1 MLEPDELVW
10 LGFEASSLEETEV
23 WLDEVDDS
31 LELLLLDS
39 LDLLK
44 LDLLKLDSLDLLKL
58 DLLKLDLL
66 GLLTLSLDELFV
78 ALSFGELHATKE
90 NDKARNKDA

>member
-10 LGFEASSLEETEV
+10 LDFEASSLEETEV

-39 LDLLK
+39 LDLL
-44 LDLLKLDSLDLLKL
+44 
-58 DLLKLDLL
+58 
-66 GLLTLSLDELFV
+66 TLSLDELFV
-78 ALSFGELHATKE
+78 TLSFGELQATKE

>member
-10 LGFEASSLEETEV
+10 LDFEASSLEETEV

-39 LDLLK
+39 LDLLE
-44 LDLLKLDSLDLLKL
+44 LDLLD
-58 DLLKLDLL
+58 
-66 GLLTLSLDELFV
+66 LLTLSLDELFV

>member
-44 LDLLKLDSLDLLKL
+44 LDLLKLD
-58 DLLKLDLL
+58 LL

>member
-10 LGFEASSLEETEV
+10 LDFEASSLEETEV

-39 LDLLK
+39 LDLL
-44 LDLLKLDSLDLLKL
+44 
-58 DLLKLDLL
+58 
-66 GLLTLSLDELFV
+66 TLSLDELFV
-78 ALSFGELHATKE
+78 ALSFGELHATKI

>member
-1 MLEPDELVW
+1 MLESDELVW
-10 LGFEASSLEETEV
+10 LDFEASSLEETEV

-39 LDLLK
+39 LDLL
-44 LDLLKLDSLDLLKL
+44 D
-58 DLLKLDLL
+58 
-66 GLLTLSLDELFV
+66 LLTLSLDELFV
-78 ALSFGELHATKE
+78 ALSFDELHATKE

>member
-10 LGFEASSLEETEV
+10 LDFEASSLEETEV

-39 LDLLK
+39 LDLL
-44 LDLLKLDSLDLLKL
+44 D
-58 DLLKLDLL
+58 
-66 GLLTLSLDELFV
+66 LLTLSLDELFV
-78 ALSFGELHATKE
+78 TLSFGELHATKI

>member
-10 LGFEASSLEETEV
+10 LDFEASSLEETEV

-31 LELLLLDS
+31 LELLLLDL
-39 LDLLK
+39 LD
-44 LDLLKLDSLDLLKL
+44 
-58 DLLKLDLL
+58 
-66 GLLTLSLDELFV
+66 LLTLSLDELFV
-78 ALSFGELHATKE
+78 ALSFGELHATKI

>member
-10 LGFEASSLEETEV
+10 LDFEASSLEETEV

-39 LDLLK
+39 LDLL
-44 LDLLKLDSLDLLKL
+44 D
-58 DLLKLDLL
+58 
-66 GLLTLSLDELFV
+66 LLTLSLDELFV
-78 ALSFGELHATKE
+78 ALSFGELQATKE

>member
-10 LGFEASSLEETEV
+10 LDFEASSLEETEV

-44 LDLLKLDSLDLLKL
+44 LDLLD
-58 DLLKLDLL
+58 
-66 GLLTLSLDELFV
+66 LLTLSLDELFV
-78 ALSFGELHATKE
+78 TLSFGELHATKLE
-90 NDKARNKDA
+90 IKMHKGVLTMISPSWLPLFYVLKLL

>member
-10 LGFEASSLEETEV
+10 LDFEASSLEETEV

-39 LDLLK
+39 LDLL
-44 LDLLKLDSLDLLKL
+44 DLLD
-58 DLLKLDLL
+58 
-66 GLLTLSLDELFV
+66 LLTLSLDELFV

>member
-10 LGFEASSLEETEV
+10 LDFEASSLEETEV

-31 LELLLLDS
+31 LKLLLLDS
-39 LDLLK
+39 LDLL
-44 LDLLKLDSLDLLKL
+44 D
-58 DLLKLDLL
+58 
-66 GLLTLSLDELFV
+66 LLTLSLDELFV

>member
-1 MLEPDELVW
+1 MLESDELVW
-10 LGFEASSLEETEV
+10 LDFEVSSLEETEV

-39 LDLLK
+39 LDLFK
-44 LDLLKLDSLDLLKL
+44 LDLLD
-58 DLLKLDLL
+58 
-66 GLLTLSLDELFV
+66 LLTLSLDELFV
-78 ALSFGELHATKE
+78 ALSFGELHATKI

>member
-1 MLEPDELVW
+1 MLESDELVW
-10 LGFEASSLEETEV
+10 LDFEASPLEETEV

-39 LDLLK
+39 LDLL
-44 LDLLKLDSLDLLKL
+44 D
-58 DLLKLDLL
+58 
-66 GLLTLSLDELFV
+66 LLTLSLDELFV

>member
-1 MLEPDELVW
+1 MLESDELVW
-10 LGFEASSLEETEV
+10 LDFEASPLEETEV

-39 LDLLK
+39 LDLL
-44 LDLLKLDSLDLLKL
+44 D
-58 DLLKLDLL
+58 
-66 GLLTLSLDELFV
+66 LLTLSLDELFV
-78 ALSFGELHATKE
+78 ALSFGELHATKI

>member
-10 LGFEASSLEETEV
+10 LDFEASSLEETEV

-39 LDLLK
+39 LDLL
-44 LDLLKLDSLDLLKL
+44 D
-58 DLLKLDLL
+58 
-66 GLLTLSLDELFV
+66 LLTLSLDELFV
-78 ALSFGELHATKE
+78 TLSFGELQATKE

>member
-1 MLEPDELVW
+1 VLEPDELVW
-10 LGFEASSLEETEV
+10 LDFEASSLEETEV

-31 LELLLLDS
+31 LELLL
-39 LDLLK
+39 
-44 LDLLKLDSLDLLKL
+44 LDSLDLLKL

>member
-1 MLEPDELVW
+1 MLESDELVW
-10 LGFEASSLEETEV
+10 LDFEASSLEETEV

-39 LDLLK
+39 
-44 LDLLKLDSLDLLKL
+44 
-58 DLLKLDLL
+58 LDLL

>member
-39 LDLLK
+39 LDLL
-44 LDLLKLDSLDLLKL
+44 D
-58 DLLKLDLL
+58 
-66 GLLTLSLDELFV
+66 LLTLSLDELFV

>member
-10 LGFEASSLEETEV
+10 LDFEASSLEETEV

-39 LDLLK
+39 LDLL
-44 LDLLKLDSLDLLKL
+44 D
-58 DLLKLDLL
+58 
-66 GLLTLSLDELFV
+66 LLTLSLDELFV
-78 ALSFGELHATKE
+78 ALSFGELHATKI

>member
-1 MLEPDELVW
+1 MLESDELVW
-10 LGFEASSLEETEV
+10 LDFEASSLEETEV

-39 LDLLK
+39 LDLL
-44 LDLLKLDSLDLLKL
+44 D
-58 DLLKLDLL
+58 
-66 GLLTLSLDELFV
+66 LLTLSLDELFV
-78 ALSFGELHATKE
+78 TLSFGELQATKE

>member
-10 LGFEASSLEETEV
+10 LDFEASSLEETEV

-39 LDLLK
+39 LDLL
-44 LDLLKLDSLDLLKL
+44 D
-58 DLLKLDLL
+58 
-66 GLLTLSLDELFV
+66 LLTLSLDELFV
-78 ALSFGELHATKE
+78 ALSFGELHATKI
-90 NDKARNKDA
+90 NDKVRNKDA

>member
-1 MLEPDELVW
+1 MLEPDEIVW
-10 LGFEASSLEETEV
+10 LDFEASSLEETEV

-39 LDLLK
+39 LDLFE
-44 LDLLKLDSLDLLKL
+44 LDLLD
-58 DLLKLDLL
+58 
-66 GLLTLSLDELFV
+66 LLTLSPDELFV

-90 NDKARNKDA
+90 NDKARTIDT

>member
-10 LGFEASSLEETEV
+10 LDFEASSLEETEV

-39 LDLLK
+39 LDLL
-44 LDLLKLDSLDLLKL
+44 DLLYLLD
-58 DLLKLDLL
+58 
-66 GLLTLSLDELFV
+66 LLTLSLDELFV
-78 ALSFGELHATKE
+78 ALSFGELHATKI

>member
-1 MLEPDELVW
+1 VLEPDELVW
-10 LGFEASSLEETEV
+10 LDFEASSLEETEV

-39 LDLLK
+39 LDLL
-44 LDLLKLDSLDLLKL
+44 D
-58 DLLKLDLL
+58 
-66 GLLTLSLDELFV
+66 LLTLSLDELFV

>member
-1 MLEPDELVW
+1 MLELDELVW
-10 LGFEASSLEETEV
+10 LDFEASSLEESEV

-39 LDLLK
+39 LDLL
-44 LDLLKLDSLDLLKL
+44 DLLD
-58 DLLKLDLL
+58 
-66 GLLTLSLDELFV
+66 LLTLSLDELFV
-78 ALSFGELHATKE
+78 ALSFGELHATKI

>member
-1 MLEPDELVW
+1 MLESDELVW
-10 LGFEASSLEETEV
+10 LDFEASPLEETEV

-39 LDLLK
+39 LDLL
-44 LDLLKLDSLDLLKL
+44 DLLD
-58 DLLKLDLL
+58 
-66 GLLTLSLDELFV
+66 LLTLSLDELFV
-78 ALSFGELHATKE
+78 ALSFGELHATKI

>member
-10 LGFEASSLEETEV
+10 LDYEASSLEETEV

-39 LDLLK
+39 LDLL
-44 LDLLKLDSLDLLKL
+44 D
-58 DLLKLDLL
+58 
-66 GLLTLSLDELFV
+66 LLTLSLDELFV
-78 ALSFGELHATKE
+78 ALSFGELHATKI

>member
-10 LGFEASSLEETEV
+10 LDFEASSLEETEV

-39 LDLLK
+39 LDLL
-44 LDLLKLDSLDLLKL
+44 D
-58 DLLKLDLL
+58 
-66 GLLTLSLDELFV
+66 LLTLSLDELFV
-78 ALSFGELHATKE
+78 ALSFGELQATKI

>member
-10 LGFEASSLEETEV
+10 LDFEASSLEETEV

-31 LELLLLDS
+31 LELLLLDL
-39 LDLLK
+39 LDLLDLLE
-44 LDLLKLDSLDLLKL
+44 LDLLD
-58 DLLKLDLL
+58 
-66 GLLTLSLDELFV
+66 LLTLSLDELFV

>member
-10 LGFEASSLEETEV
+10 LDFEASSLEETEV

-39 LDLLK
+39 LDLL
-44 LDLLKLDSLDLLKL
+44 D
-58 DLLKLDLL
+58 
-66 GLLTLSLDELFV
+66 LLTLSLDELFV
-78 ALSFGELHATKE
+78 ALSFGELYATKI

>member
-1 MLEPDELVW
+1 MLESDELVW
-10 LGFEASSLEETEV
+10 LDFEASSLEETEV

-39 LDLLK
+39 LDLL
-44 LDLLKLDSLDLLKL
+44 DLLD
-58 DLLKLDLL
+58 
-66 GLLTLSLDELFV
+66 LLTLSLDELFV
-78 ALSFGELHATKE
+78 ALSFGELHATKI

>member
-1 MLEPDELVW
+1 MLESDELVW
-10 LGFEASSLEETEV
+10 LDFEASPLEETEV

-31 LELLLLDS
+31 LELLL
-39 LDLLK
+39 
-44 LDLLKLDSLDLLKL
+44 LDSLDLLKL

>member
-1 MLEPDELVW
+1 MLELDELVW
-10 LGFEASSLEETEV
+10 LDFEASSLEETEV

-39 LDLLK
+39 LDLL
-44 LDLLKLDSLDLLKL
+44 D
-58 DLLKLDLL
+58 
-66 GLLTLSLDELFV
+66 LLTLSLDELFV
-78 ALSFGELHATKE
+78 VLSFGELQAAKE

>member
-10 LGFEASSLEETEV
+10 LDFEASSLEETEV

-39 LDLLK
+39 LDLLE
-44 LDLLKLDSLDLLKL
+44 LDLLDLLA
-58 DLLKLDLL
+58 
-66 GLLTLSLDELFV
+66 LSLDELFV
-78 ALSFGELHATKE
+78 ALSFGELHATKI

>member
-10 LGFEASSLEETEV
+10 LDFEASSLEETEV

-39 LDLLK
+39 LD
-44 LDLLKLDSLDLLKL
+44 SLDLL
-58 DLLKLDLL
+58 D
-66 GLLTLSLDELFV
+66 LLTLSLDELFV
-78 ALSFGELHATKE
+78 ALSFGELHATKI

>member
-10 LGFEASSLEETEV
+10 LDFEASSLEETEV

-31 LELLLLDS
+31 LKLLLLDS
-39 LDLLK
+39 LD
-44 LDLLKLDSLDLLKL
+44 
-58 DLLKLDLL
+58 
-66 GLLTLSLDELFV
+66 LLTLSLDELFV
-78 ALSFGELHATKE
+78 TLSFGELQATKE

>member
-10 LGFEASSLEETEV
+10 LDFEASSLEETEV

-39 LDLLK
+39 LDLL
-44 LDLLKLDSLDLLKL
+44 D
-58 DLLKLDLL
+58 
-66 GLLTLSLDELFV
+66 LLTLSLDELFV
-78 ALSFGELHATKE
+78 TLSFGELHATKE

>member
-10 LGFEASSLEETEV
+10 LDFEASSLEETEV

-39 LDLLK
+39 LDLL
-44 LDLLKLDSLDLLKL
+44 D
-58 DLLKLDLL
+58 
-66 GLLTLSLDELFV
+66 LLTLSLDELFAV
-78 ALSFGELHATKE
+78 SRRVCSRL
-90 NDKARNKDA
+90 R